1 MGGPPT
7 DKENADMGDTET
19 STRVHEVGIDR
30 LRDRHVAALNAGD
43 ADAWVDCF
51 TDDGVQMPPHFATNA
66 GKSAVRGWSQGFLNL
81 FDCWFSLS
89 VDEVRVAADW
99 AFERGRY
106 TITLTPKAGGGP
118 VDDSGK
124 YITVY
129 QRQSDGSWKIARD
142 IWNSDQPLPGTR

>member
-66 GKSAVRGWSQGFLNL
+66 GKSAVRG
-81 FDCWFSLS
+81 
-89 VDEVRVAADW
+89 
-99 AFERGRY
+99 
-106 TITLTPKAGGGP
+106 
-118 VDDSGK
+118 
-124 YITVY
+124 
-129 QRQSDGSWKIARD
+129 
-142 IWNSDQPLPGTR
+142 